1 MTTFSDGAV
10 VGLCY
15 GKMGREEGREERV
28 GGKGAKREGEREN
41 SRYDG
46 ILGWCCGGSMLW

>member
-1 MTTFSDGAV
+1 MVS
-10 VGLCY
+10 LCY

-41 SRYDG
+41 SRYDD